1 MVVKKELV
9 ERFIKSLS
17 LTENKNESIVKDVF
31 IVINDDT
38 NNNKTLSIVDIIGN
52 NIDKNIVDDWIYDI
66 YKLKAIVGG

>member
-38 NNNKTLSIVDIIGN
+38 NNNKTLSIVNIIGN